1 LAHAAE
7 SRSRE
12 GLVRPREWV
21 ALLSGED
28 LAPLPHDAPSAID
41 VGVFR
46 FPEMPERASLP
57 PLDAH
62 YVSFTIAGAL
72 VVERDLGRDVER
84 AQFRPGLSLILP
96 AGRENAW
103 RWDGG
108 TDELH
113 LYISPAW
120 LGEVAFTVGASSPVP
135 VERFAFEDPLLRA
148 LTLALLDA
156 RRSGGIGQA
165 LFRDAAADTIA
176 LHFLR
181 RHCDLELPASP
192 AASLAP
198 ARLRRVR
205 ELIESDLGR
214 DLSLD
219 ELATAA
225 GLSRTHFARAFRN
238 TTGQTPF
245 AYVRERR
252 TALARSLLATTSL
265 PIAEIAA
272 LAGFSSHS
280 HLGRVFRTTTGLTP
294 SGYRRHMRS

>member
-1 LAHAAE
+1 
-7 SRSRE
+7 
-12 GLVRPREWV
+12 
-21 ALLSGED
+21 
-28 LAPLPHDAPSAID
+28 
-41 VGVFR
+41 
-46 FPEMPERASLP
+46 MPERASLP

-72 VVERDLGRDVER
+72 VVERDLGRVVER
-84 AQFRPGLSLILP
+84 ARFRPGLSLILP

-120 LGEVAFTVGASSPVP
+120 LGEVAFTVGASSPAP

-148 LTLALLDA
+148 LTLALVDA
-156 RRSGGIGQA
+156 RRSGGMGEA
-165 LFRDAAADTIA
+165 LFLEAASDTIA

-181 RHCDLELPASP
+181 HHCALELSSSAG
-192 AASLAP
+192 ASLAP

-205 ELIESDLGR
+205 ELIENELAR

-219 ELATAA
+219 DLAAA
-225 GLSRTHFARAFRN
+225 ADLSRTHFARAFRN

-245 AYVRERR
+245 AYLRERR
-252 TALARSLLATTSL
+252 TARARTLLATTTLS
-265 PIAEIAA
+265 IAEIAT

-280 HLGRVFRTTTGLTP
+280 HLGRVFRSATGLTP
-294 SGYRRHMRS
+294 SSYRRHMRS